1 MKLRVDLTDV
11 KSIEIVEAGEYVAKL
26 IQVEEAESAA
36 GNPMLV
42 WDWEIQDKSAE
53 GVLLKSFTSLQ
64 PNALFGLKGHLGA
77 LGVPTGKV
85 DLNTAKLHG
94 KKAVLKVSKI
104 DKDGRDQNRVE
115 SVKKYNPPKATQKTK
130 VVEDDDD
137 RSPFLSDDDD

>member
-1 MKLRVDLTDV
+1 MKLRIDLTDV

-42 WDWEIQDKSAE
+42 WDWEILDKSAE
-53 GVLLKSFTSLQ
+53 GVMLKSFTSLQ

-85 DLNTAKLHG
+85 DLNTTKLHG
-94 KKAVLKVSKI
+94 KKAVLKVSKF
-104 DKDGRDQNRVE
+104 DKEGRDTNRVE
-115 SVKKYNPPKATQKTK
+115 AVKKYTPPKVQKTK
-130 VVEDDDD
+130 VVEEDDD
-137 RSPFLSDDDD
+137 SPFLSDDDE